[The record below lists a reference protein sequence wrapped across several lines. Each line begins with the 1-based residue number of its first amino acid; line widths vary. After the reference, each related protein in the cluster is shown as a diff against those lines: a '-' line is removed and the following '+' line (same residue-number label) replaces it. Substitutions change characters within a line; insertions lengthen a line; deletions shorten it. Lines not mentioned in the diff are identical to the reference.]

1 MVSMSS
7 QIIFPD
13 QDWLNY
19 FSPGSTDCP
28 LTKRTSQTV
37 HEARIVHLCHE
48 KVDLTFKAN
57 IEYSVDSCHLTE
69 YLGHKTVLNH
79 QQIVNKNC
87 IMAPSSN
94 STFSHFD
101 AKYHR

>member
-1 MVSMSS
+1 MVSMSN

-13 QDWLNY
+13 QDWLNQLWTVQ
-19 FSPGSTDCP
+19 FQIDHVIKFRPSNLDLI
-28 LTKRTSQTV
+28 LT
-37 HEARIVHLCHE
+37 L
-48 KVDLTFKAN
+48 KAN

-69 YLGHKTVLNH
+69 YMGHKTVLNH

-94 STFSHFD
+94 STFSYFD